1 MRIHL
6 QAVPQLLAPCSLLL
20 GPLSP
25 LSLFHLSLS
34 LRLSRLLSCST
45 RMWVSRSKHRLSALS
60 PYLSARNTQYIMLS
74 EKMINALNEQI
85 AFEGYASFLY
95 LAQAGWF
102 ENKSMVGCASFMYR
116 QSAEEHMHM
125 MKIFRYLLE
134 MDAVAISPAIKQ
146 PPAEFKDV
154 RTIFSETLAH
164 EKRVTASINDLV
176 ALAIK
181 ESDHATYAFL
191 QWYVTEQREEESLMR
206 TILDKINL
214 IGDGAQSLY
223 FIDKEIEALNQATV
237 AAEKAEGGE

>member
-1 MRIHL
+1 
-6 QAVPQLLAPCSLLL
+6 
-20 GPLSP
+20 
-25 LSLFHLSLS
+25 
-34 LRLSRLLSCST
+34 
-45 RMWVSRSKHRLSALS
+45 
-60 PYLSARNTQYIMLS
+60 MLS

-102 ENKSMVGCASFMYR
+102 ENKSMQGCASFMYR
-116 QSAEEHMHM
+116 QSAEEHAHM

-134 MDAVAISPAIKQ
+134 MDAVPISPAIKQ
-146 PPAEFKDV
+146 PPTDFKDV
-154 RTIFSETLAH
+154 RTVFSDTLAH
-164 EKRVTASINDLV
+164 EKRVTESINAIV
-176 ALAIK
+176 ALAIS

-214 IGDGAQSLY
+214 IGDGSQSLY
-223 FIDKEIEALNQATV
+223 FIDKEIEAINQATI